1 MGRYKYLWPMKS
13 KGNTM
18 LKKMNE
24 LTKQQLIKY
33 KIDRERLIKGSK
45 QSMYVSKV
53 IAIPI

>member
-1 MGRYKYLWPMKS
+1 MKS
-13 KGNTM
+13 QGNIM

-24 LTKQQLIKY
+24 LTKQQIIKY